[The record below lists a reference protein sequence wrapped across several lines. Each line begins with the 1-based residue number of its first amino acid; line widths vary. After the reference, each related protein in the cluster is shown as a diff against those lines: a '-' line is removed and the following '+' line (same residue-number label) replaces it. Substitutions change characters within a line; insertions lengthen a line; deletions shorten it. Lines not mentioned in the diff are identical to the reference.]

1 MKIGNLPKLTLL
13 NTFAIFHHF
22 IIHLL
27 IFTSSKH
34 TKSVTYAIS
43 YLRFSYNYQGRN
55 LSHIIVGTRNLLL
68 CSLRVFFF
76 FPILSSDLYSF
87 FLFRQHQWEYKS
99 LLQVLL
105 HQDLEQCIYLWVA
118 CCCKL
123 SESFNLHL
131 GGGGLGNERENRN
144 YHVK

>member
-55 LSHIIVGTRNLLL
+55 LSHIIVGTRKFTIMLFKG
-68 CSLRVFFF
+68 FF
-76 FPILSSDLYSF
+76 SF
-87 FLFRQHQWEYKS
+87 QFCHLIFTHFS
-99 LLQVLL
+99 CLGSINGSTS
-105 HQDLEQCIYLWVA
+105 H
-118 CCCKL
+118 CCKFFCIRIW
-123 SESFNLHL
+123 SNVSIC
-131 GGGGLGNERENRN
+131 GW
-144 YHVK
+144 HVAVSCQKASTCIWGEGVWGTKEKIGIIM